1 MKKILSA
8 IMIASMASA
17 GATAAENKDFN
28 YHVDRFADIE
38 VLRYEVPEYNRLT
51 LQQKK
56 MLYYLSQAAQ
66 MGRDIIWD
74 QNGKYNLQI
83 RQLLEKIYT
92 KYNGD
97 RNSKDFKAFE
107 KYLKQVWFGNG
118 IHHHYSTDKFRP
130 EFSKEF
136 FEEQVSGLH
145 DCCLPLNPGQTRA
158 QLLAEL
164 EPVIF
169 DPTVMAK
176 RVNQDGTQ
184 DVVATSANNLYGE
197 GVTQA
202 EVEEFYNKMKNP
214 DDPTPVSY
222 GLNARVVK
230 EDGKIKEQ
238 KYSLTGLYGP
248 AIAEIIYWLDMAKN
262 VAENDAQKAYIT
274 KLIDY
279 YVTGDLRLFDEYSI
293 LWAEDTKSD
302 IDFVN
307 GFIESYGD
315 PLGMT
320 GSWESYVNFRNGKS
334 SARTETISSN
344 AQWFEDH
351 SPVDPRFRKPNVKGV
366 SAKVITAAMLAG
378 DAFPSTAIGINLP
391 NSNWIRAQHGSKSVT
406 LENITEAY
414 EMASHGNGF
423 NEEFVIDKPT
433 SQLMDDYLYIT
444 DMLHTDLHECL
455 GHASGRLM
463 PGVDQDALKENGSA
477 LEEARADL
485 FALYYL
491 ADPKLLE
498 LGILDNPEAYKAEY
512 YKYML
517 NGLMTQLNRI
527 ELGND
532 VEEAHMRNRQLIAQ
546 WVLENGRKKGKGGKD
561 VVELVKKNGKTYVRI
576 NDYPKMRQLLG
587 NLLAEVQRIKSEGD
601 YKAGNDLIQKYAVK
615 IDPKLHKEVL
625 KRFSGLD
632 IPPYRGFINP
642 VYTPVMDEK
651 GEISDITISYPENY
665 TEQMLRLSRDYSP
678 LTKKAKKSCSK

>member
-279 YVTGDLRLFDEYSI
+279 YVTGNLRLFDEYSI

-532 VEEAHMRNRQLIAQ
+532 VEEAHMRNRQLIAK

-576 NDYPKMRQLLG
+576 NDYPKMRELLG

-601 YKAGNDLIQKYAVK
+601 YKAGNDLILKYAVK

>member
-97 RNSKDFKAFE
+97 RESKDFKAFE

-176 RVNQDGTQ
+176 RVNQDGSQ

-532 VEEAHMRNRQLIAQ
+532 VEEAHMRNRQLIAK

-642 VYTPVMDEK
+642 VYTPVVDEK
-651 GEISDITISYPENY
+651 GEITDITISYPENY

-678 LTKKAKKSCSK
+678 LTKKTKKSCSK